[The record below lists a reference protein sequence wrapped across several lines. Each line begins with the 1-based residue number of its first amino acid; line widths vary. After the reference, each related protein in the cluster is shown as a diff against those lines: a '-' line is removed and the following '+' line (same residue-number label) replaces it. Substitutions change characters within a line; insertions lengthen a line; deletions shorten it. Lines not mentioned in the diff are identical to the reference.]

1 MKNII
6 YQNNTWSEKLKVT
19 LTEAEKQLLT
29 TVSEDEETKA
39 AISALNDEVLAKS
52 YKSLSK
58 SDVKSL
64 ESLLKVELEKTTLA
78 NITFLHAILFLDFDT
93 SDIIGVITYTETV
106 DGKEVMGR
114 KEFAPKLVK

>member
-58 SDVKSL
+58 SDIKSL